1 MDAASVEKTLQFLQA
16 VASLFEQGFLTH
28 ERITS
33 TNSPILHSMQF
44 GYNYFST
51 WLEHLL
57 EQGKQ

>member
-33 TNSPILHSMQF
+33 TNSPILYGMQF
-44 GYNYFST
+44 GYSYFST